1 MEDLPVAE
9 KSPDEPT
16 PEEVESRLR
25 ELQQL
30 YALGKA
36 LREVRF
42 VDPPSTPKADR
53 VREKPDEPA

>member
-1 MEDLPVAE
+1 VAE
-9 KSPDEPT
+9 ESPDEPT

-42 VDPPSTPKADR
+42 VDLPRKPAADR
-53 VREKPDEPA
+53 VREKPDGPA